1 MEHVTSLHYLESLPG
16 DTPLHNASCGILIAL
31 GDTNGRSHNEGARP
45 ALAVGKRRSSAI
57 DNMDDLLVAVGAT
70 QDRQAFQT
78 LFEYFAPRMKSFLQS
93 KGTSPEL
100 SEEAVQE
107 ALLNVWR
114 KAAQFD
120 PQKAS
125 ALTWIFAIA
134 RNTRIDLLRKSNT
147 GRLWTQMIQ
156 PLSRIH
162 RKRHSIPSRSPKKR
176 AASENMSRG
185 YRSSS
190 ERSYVL
196 RFLRSCL
203 MRRLLAGSTSHS
215 EP

>member
-1 MEHVTSLHYLESLPG
+1 MEHVTSLHYAESLPG
-16 DTPLHNASCGILIAL
+16 DTPLHNASCGILIAN
-31 GDTNGRSHNEGARP
+31 DTNGRSHNEGARP
-45 ALAVGKRRSSAI
+45 ALAVRKRRSSAI

-125 ALTWIFAIA
+125 ASTWIFAIA
-134 RNTRIDLLRKSNT
+134 RNTRIDLLRKSN
-147 GRLWTQMIQ
+147 RPAWTQMIQ

-185 YRSSS
+185 YLSSS

-203 MRRLLAGSTSHS
+203 MRRLLAGSTSHL